1 MVPVE
6 FRKVVLLRAH
16 VLRSNLLNR
25 RRLYPGPRADMQ
37 FSPLGY
43 SRHTLSKVSMS

>member
-6 FRKVVLLRAH
+6 FRKVVLLHAL

-25 RRLYPGPRADMQ
+25 RRLYLGRTQICGSRRLGIPDM
-37 FSPLGY
+37 P
-43 SRHTLSKVSMS
+43 